1 MNEADR
7 AAEPVGRLG
16 RRPFLKTLLWG
27 GAAVAAAAGG
37 TFAWLRRSPVDAEPV
52 PEWVTHLRPNEFHL
66 FRRMIPV
73 LLPVQG
79 TSLTPPEQVP
89 VLENIDRLM
98 GLLASHLREDV
109 AKGLVLFDNAA
120 VVSGLHGR
128 RLVDLEPAAA
138 RAYIDSWSRGNSIQ
152 KALQGLVKQFV
163 YSSYW
168 REPATWPPVE
178 YDGPVSDKWG
188 LSYLGNA
195 PLPPGDRE
203 ESA

>member
-1 MNEADR
+1 MNDANR
-7 AAEPVGRLG
+7 AAEPVARLG

-27 GAAVAAAAGG
+27 GAAVAAVAGG
-37 TFAWLRRSPVDAEPV
+37 TFAWLRGSPVDDEPV
-52 PEWVTHLRPNEFHL
+52 PEWVSHLRPGEYHL

-73 LLPVQG
+73 LLPVAG
-79 TSLTPPEQVP
+79 TALTPPEQVP
-89 VLENIDRLM
+89 VLRNIDHLM

-109 AKGLVLFDNAA
+109 GKGLVLFDNAA
-120 VVSGLHGR
+120 VVSGWHGK
-128 RLVDLEPAAA
+128 RLVDLDAEAA
-138 RAYIDSWSRGNSIQ
+138 RGYFDAWSRGNTIQ

-163 YSSYW
+163 YTSYW

-178 YDGPVSDKWG
+178 YAGPVSEEWG

-195 PLPPGDRE
+195 PLPAEDLE